1 MRCPKNLYDDDFD
14 ITLLKDLTEFFGCR
28 GAINIRPLRG

>member
-1 MRCPKNLYDDDFD
+1 MSATEKRIYVA
-14 ITLLKDLTEFFGCR
+14 LLKELIEFLIWS